1 MKKTLVAT
9 LAVAGFLVSCESHDE
24 LAVIPSVIMA
34 DTLAE
39 VKTFKAEKAKIANS
53 EKYMIVLAEN
63 LNSNTT
69 GTYKTADWLENWNYP
84 NWANRKNGLGKMV
97 KQGSNIYLNQSFAK
111 GAFNVS
117 GGYQWHSKFNQGY
130 DELYFSY
137 KIKFSDGFKS
147 KDLQGKLPGLSGG
160 TSNSGGYLPTGNDG
174 WSARLMFH
182 GTQIKFYMYYPEV
195 YKLFGDSKPVKN
207 KSYWGMGPVFNP
219 GYSLKTGVWYTITI
233 RVVMNTPGKSNGLVE
248 GFINGKLCAS
258 QKGIR
263 FRNIS
268 SLKIDRIFFANFFGA
283 SGKPPSKTESICF
296 DDFAVYTYNPSVKV
310 AKSFAANEEGTVI
323 PLPL

>member
-9 LAVAGFLVSCESHDE
+9 FAVAGLLASCESHDE

-39 VKTFKAEKAKIANS
+39 VKTFKAEKAKIADS

-117 GGYQWHSKFNQGY
+117 GGYQWHSKFDKGY

-137 KIKFSDGFKS
+137 KIKFSDGFKD
-147 KDLQGKLPGLSGG
+147 KNLQGKLPGLSGG
-160 TSNSGGYLPTGNDG
+160 KSNSGGYLPTGKDG

-182 GTQIKFYMYYPEV
+182 GTQVKFYMYYPEV

-219 GYSLKTGVWYTITI
+219 GYTLKTGVWYTITI

-263 FRNIS
+263 FRDIS

-310 AKSFAANEEGTVI
+310 AKSFAANDEGTVI

>member
-9 LAVAGFLVSCESHDE
+9 LAVAGLLASCESQDE
-24 LAVIPSVIMA
+24 LAVISSVITA

-39 VKTFKAEKAKIANS
+39 VKTFKAEKAKIANP
-53 EKYMIVLAEN
+53 EKYKIVLAEN
-63 LNSNTT
+63 LNSNSV

-160 TSNSGGYLPTGNDG
+160 TSNSGGYLPNGKDG

-182 GTQIKFYMYYPEV
+182 GTQVKFYMYYPEV

-219 GYSLKTGVWYTITI
+219 GYTLKTGVWYTITI

-248 GFINGKLCAS
+248 GFIDGKLCAS
-258 QKGIR
+258 QKSIR

-310 AKSFAANEEGTVI
+310 AKGFTANNAGTVI

>member
-1 MKKTLVAT
+1 MKKTLIATVAVIG
-9 LAVAGFLVSCESHDE
+9 LFASCESQDE
-24 LAVIPSVIMA
+24 LVVIPSVMMA

-39 VKTFKAEKAKIANS
+39 VKTFEVERAKISNP
-53 EKYMIVLAEN
+53 EKYLMVLTET
-63 LNSNTT
+63 LNRNSAGN
-69 GTYKTADWLENWNYP
+69 YKTEDWLENWNRP
-84 NWANRKNGLGKMV
+84 KWANRKNGLGKMV
-97 KQGSNIYLNQSFAK
+97 KQGSNIYLSQSFAR
-111 GAFNVS
+111 GSFNVS
-117 GGYQWHSKFNQGY
+117 GGYQWHAKFKQGY

-137 KIKFSDGFKS
+137 KIKFSDGFKN
-147 KDLQGKLPGLSGG
+147 KDLHGKLPGLSGG
-160 TSNSGGYLPTGNDG
+160 TSNSGGYLPSGKDG

-195 YKLFGDSKPVKN
+195 YKLFGDSKPIKK

-219 GYSLKTGVWYTITI
+219 GFTLKTGVWYTITQ

-248 GFINGKLCAS
+248 GFIDGKLCAS

-263 FRNIS
+263 FRDIS
-268 SLKIDRIFFANFFGA
+268 SLKIDKIFFANFFGA

-310 AKSFAANEEGTVI
+310 AKSLMANEEGTVI